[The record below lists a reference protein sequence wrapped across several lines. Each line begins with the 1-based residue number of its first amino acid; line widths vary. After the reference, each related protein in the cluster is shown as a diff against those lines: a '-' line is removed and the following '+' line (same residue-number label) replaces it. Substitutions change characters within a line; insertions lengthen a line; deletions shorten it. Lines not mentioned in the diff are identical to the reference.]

1 MENKVIK
8 YTFIAIVV
16 AVAVW
21 LLWKKGLFSKLNA
34 TAKSLDSSDIKPVSG
49 DASIDLDYILSHV
62 VMDSKERDAINK
74 LAEKCKTNAD
84 TRQSIQAKA
93 YKNGVSFDQ
102 QVAFDAIWMLY
113 HEYSNGVWSSD
124 WTSDRGWQL
133 NAEIKKL

>member
-1 MENKVIK
+1 MELKISKKHIVIV
-8 YTFIAIVV
+8 IV
-16 AVAVW
+16 ALVAVW
-21 LLWKKGLFSKLNA
+21 LLWKKGLFSKLKA
-34 TAKSLDSSDIKPVSG
+34 SASDTVASGTGDS
-49 DASIDLDYILSHV
+49 SIDLDYILSHV

-84 TRQSIQAKA
+84 THQSIQAKA

-113 HEYSNGVWSSD
+113 REYSNGKWSD

-133 NAEIKKL
+133 IAEIKKL